1 MQEIK
6 HHKDLTKKPQ
16 KAARIMLFLGR
27 GTQN

>member
-16 KAARIMLFLGR
+16 KAARIMLFLG

>member
-6 HHKDLTKKPQ
+6 HKDLTKKPQ